1 MSNFSRPE
9 LDIAVQNID
18 DASNDKRSSDLKRF

>member
-1 MSNFSRPE
+1 MLNVSRSE

-18 DASNDKRSSDLKRF
+18 DPSNDKHSCNLERL